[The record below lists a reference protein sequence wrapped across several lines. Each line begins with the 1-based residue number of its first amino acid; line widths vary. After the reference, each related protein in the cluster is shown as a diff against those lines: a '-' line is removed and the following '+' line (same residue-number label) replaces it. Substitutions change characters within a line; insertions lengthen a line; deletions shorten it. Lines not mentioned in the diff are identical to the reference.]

1 MSERQSP
8 LFDWHT
14 ANGAQFVELSGWQ
27 VPNFYSKPDIEYA
40 ALRNGAGFTDLWHHS
55 RYRIEG
61 DDTLGFLN
69 ELLTINVSS
78 IAPETCGFGYMCND
92 RGGIIDSFMIY
103 RDPNYCL
110 LLGTPAGRG
119 AAFNWLQA
127 QAQRLPKYHVRVADV
142 SSAQGQISVR
152 GPGSAVLIERL
163 CFGQKVNKERGEV
176 TLATIGTARCLVIA
190 TTFGPVKGFDVITGS
205 LYVTAIWEKL
215 QEAARATG
223 ARHIGHAAH
232 DILRIESGI
241 PAVGFDVDEDTTPIE
256 INQITQVDF
265 TKRVFIG
272 RRALMHSTA
281 GETSRSLVSLKF
293 DGMARIQAGAEILFE
308 TIPVGRIT
316 SAAQSPFYR
325 SAIALGYI
333 NSYKAVTGTRL
344 SVRSEDG
351 QLNACEVMRETMR
364 IQG

>member
-1 MSERQSP
+1 
-8 LFDWHT
+8 
-14 ANGAQFVELSGWQ
+14 
-27 VPNFYSKPDIEYA
+27 
-40 ALRNGAGFTDLWHHS
+40 
-55 RYRIEG
+55 
-61 DDTLGFLN
+61 
-69 ELLTINVSS
+69 
-78 IAPETCGFGYMCND
+78 
-92 RGGIIDSFMIY
+92 
-103 RDPNYCL
+103 
-110 LLGTPAGRG
+110 
-119 AAFNWLQA
+119 
-127 QAQRLPKYHVRVADV
+127 
-142 SSAQGQISVR
+142 
-152 GPGSAVLIERL
+152 
-163 CFGQKVNKERGEV
+163 VNKERGEV

-293 DGMARIQAGAEILFE
+293 DRHGAH
-308 TIPVGRIT
+308 PGRRGNPLRDHPRRPHHQRGAK
-316 SAAQSPFYR
+316 SLLSQRHRPRLHQQLQGCDWHAAQCAQR
-325 SAIALGYI
+325 GR
-333 NSYKAVTGTRL
+333 AVEC
-344 SVRSEDG
+344 VRGD
-351 QLNACEVMRETMR
+351 A
-364 IQG
+364 